1 MMTRSQTNNQTK
13 TMSRPVTRSQTMER
27 RALLLNER
35 RGWDMNDWN
44 LNEKIASVQQESNAP
59 TPLRR
64 SPRLNKTEN
73 IQLTITENKVDDYDS
88 DSDYYP
94 ESDDEF
100 DFDESSRAW
109 RQNKTYVG
117 NGMFKYN
124 LRSRSRS

>member
-1 MMTRSQTNNQTK
+1 
-13 TMSRPVTRSQTMER
+13 MER

-59 TPLRR
+59 IPLRR

-73 IQLTITENKVDDYDS
+73 IQLTITENKLDDYDS

-117 NGMFKYN
+117 NGMFNYN
-124 LRSRSRS
+124 LRSRSRA